1 MSVDDDRV
9 TVSKAWLP
17 IMVGGPSDG
26 GLKDQ
31 QSEPEM
37 MYPLPVQTRMQNVV
51 RSAPR
56 PFHSVGSAVSA
67 FAVALALATTITAC
81 STATGA
87 GDVTTAKPTG
97 TPTVSAAI
105 TATESSTARTVSAN
119 TATTGELVA
128 ALEAAGVA
136 HADRWAR
143 EIMEYRPYDAADPT
157 LQHLQDEL
165 AKYNPDPATLAAIL
179 SVLEP

>member
-1 MSVDDDRV
+1 
-9 TVSKAWLP
+9 VSKDWLP
-17 IMVGGPSDG
+17 IMAGGPSDG
-26 GLKDQ
+26 GLKNQ
-31 QSEPEM
+31 QSELRM
-37 MYPLPVQTRMQNVV
+37 MYPFPVQTRMQNEV
-51 RSAPR
+51 RSEPR
-56 PFHSVGSAVSA
+56 RFHPAGGAVSV
-67 FAVALALATTITAC
+67 FAVALALAMTITAC

-87 GDVTTAKPTG
+87 GDVATAKPTA

-105 TATESSTARTVSAN
+105 TATESSTPRTVSAN
-119 TATTGELVA
+119 TAMAGELVA

-136 HADRWAR
+136 NADRWAR